1 MTDQNQTNCD
11 HETLVI
17 LLLLNNIKELQ
28 MQMWRFDCNQIKQ
41 PCNVHQMNIFTYKEH
56 MQLQI
61 LLSNEQSRTLEGF
74 NNNKKIIKME
84 NQRIL
89 NIFLK
94 Y

>member
-1 MTDQNQTNCD
+1 
-11 HETLVI
+11 
-17 LLLLNNIKELQ
+17 

-74 NNNKKIIKME
+74 NNNKKNHKNGKSE
-84 NQRIL
+84 DSKHLFKIL
-89 NIFLK
+89 KFMYTTAKI
-94 Y
+94 